1 MNATQRRLEGKVAL
15 IVGAGQTPGPKMGNG
30 RATALLFAREGAQ
43 VLAADQNIASAE
55 ETVALIQSEGG
66 SAAAVETDVT
76 DESSIQRAVHDCTQR
91 WNRLDILHNN
101 VGISVAGGDAPVTE
115 ITVEAF
121 DRIMAVNLRSVVL
134 ACKHALPIMRDQGS
148 GVILT
153 ISSIAALVI
162 LYSSA
167 QAGSIRIGTE
177 GAYPPWNAKDESG
190 KLIGFEVEL
199 AGWLCIYMKADC
211 TLVEQDWDGMIPGLI
226 MRKYDAIMAGM
237 SITDERMKTIN
248 FSQGYADEVASLA
261 VMKGSSLEGMDTPK
275 AINLST
281 GGGAA
286 KKALKTLTAALAGK
300 TIGVQTATI
309 HQNFLESGDV
319 GNVKVRTYKTQDEV
333 NLDLAAGRIDAALAA
348 AVAFTDYAEKSGKP
362 VVLVGPTFSGGAFGN
377 GVGVG
382 IRKADTQLLEDFN
395 KAIDSARKSGKISE
409 LAIRWFGF
417 DASM

>member
-1 MNATQRRLEGKVAL
+1 MKNIFK
-15 IVGAGQTPGPKMGNG
+15 
-30 RATALLFAREGAQ
+30 LF
-43 VLAADQNIASAE
+43 L
-55 ETVALIQSEGG
+55 
-66 SAAAVETDVT
+66 
-76 DESSIQRAVHDCTQR
+76 
-91 WNRLDILHNN
+91 
-101 VGISVAGGDAPVTE
+101 
-115 ITVEAF
+115 
-121 DRIMAVNLRSVVL
+121 
-134 ACKHALPIMRDQGS
+134 
-148 GVILT
+148 
-153 ISSIAALVI
+153 SSIAALAI
-162 LYSSA
+162 FFSSA
-167 QAGSIRIGTE
+167 QAGSIKIGTE

-199 AGWLCIYMKADC
+199 ANFLCIYMEADC
-211 TLVEQDWDGMIPGLI
+211 TIVEQDWDGMIPGLV

-237 SITDERMKTIN
+237 SITGERMKTIN

-281 GGGAA
+281 GGGDV

-319 GNVKVRTYKTQDEV
+319 GSIKIKTYKTQDEV

-382 IRKADTQLLEDFN
+382 IRKDDTDLLKRFN
-395 KAIDSARKSGKISE
+395 KAIDVARKNGKISE
-409 LAIRWFGF
+409 LAIKWFGF

>member
-1 MNATQRRLEGKVAL
+1 MKNIFKFFLSSIVAL
-15 IVGAGQTPGPKMGNG
+15 
-30 RATALLFAREGAQ
+30 
-43 VLAADQNIASAE
+43 
-55 ETVALIQSEGG
+55 
-66 SAAAVETDVT
+66 
-76 DESSIQRAVHDCTQR
+76 
-91 WNRLDILHNN
+91 
-101 VGISVAGGDAPVTE
+101 GI
-115 ITVEAF
+115 F
-121 DRIMAVNLRSVVL
+121 F
-134 ACKHALPIMRDQGS
+134 
-148 GVILT
+148 
-153 ISSIAALVI
+153 
-162 LYSSA
+162 SSA
-167 QAGSIRIGTE
+167 NADSIRIGTE

-199 AGWLCIYMKADC
+199 AKWLCIYMKADC
-211 TLVEQDWDGMIPGLI
+211 TMVEQDWDGMIPGLI

-275 AINLST
+275 SINLST
-281 GGGAA
+281 GGAKA

-319 GNVKVRTYKTQDEV
+319 GSVKVRTYKTQDEV

-348 AVAFTDYAEKSGKP
+348 AVAFTDYAEKSGKA

-382 IRKADTQLLEDFN
+382 IRKDDTELLKKFN
-395 KAIDSARKSGKISE
+395 KAIKQARKSGKLSE
-409 LAIRWFGF
+409 LAIKWFGF